1 MKVLITGGAGFIGSH
16 IAEKFNN
23 EGSEVFI
30 VDNLSTGKRD
40 NIPFIDNDH
49 FFQNDVKDFELLT
62 ELVKVHQFDYV
73 FHLAAMV
80 SVVET
85 VEKPVESNGDN
96 IDATIHLLEANRQHN
111 PNLKKFLFAS
121 SAAIYGDLPDLP
133 KSTDSKINPL
143 SPYAVQKYAS
153 EQYVKIYNT
162 LYGLPTV
169 SLRFFNVY
177 GPRQNPES
185 DYSGVLSILNQKF
198 LHKAPFTFFGD
209 GKQTRDFIYIK
220 DLLQAIWIVIKD
232 AQSNGKVY
240 NAGTGNETDL
250 LTVFNAFAEYFGYEV
265 PHSFKE
271 ARKGDIKYSY
281 SDVSPLK
288 ALGYE
293 PNYPVKDGIAE
304 YLKYNETDANK

>member
-23 EGSEVFI
+23 EGGEVFV

-40 NIPFIDNDH
+40 NIPFIDEDH
-49 FFQNDVKDFELLT
+49 FYQNDVKDFELLE

-85 VEKPVESNGDN
+85 VGKPVESNGDN
-96 IDATIHLLEANRQHN
+96 IDSTIHLLEANRQHN

-143 SPYAVQKYAS
+143 SPYSVQKFAS
-153 EQYVKIYNT
+153 EQYTKIYHS
-162 LYGLPTV
+162 LYNLPTV

-198 LHKAPFTFFGD
+198 LNKADFTFFGD

-220 DLLQAIWIVIKD
+220 DLLQAIWIVLEKEET
-232 AQSNGKVY
+232 NGKIY
-240 NAGTGNETDL
+240 NAGTGAETDL
-250 LTVFNAFAEYFGYEV
+250 LTVFKAFSDYFGYEV
-265 PHSFKE
+265 HYSFE
-271 ARKGDIKYSY
+271 DERVGDIKYSR
-281 SDVSPLK
+281 SDVTPLK
-288 ALGYE
+288 ALGYQPE
-293 PNYPVKDGIAE
+293 YPVSKGIAE
-304 YLKYNETDANK
+304 YLEYNKN